1 MKNLMVN
8 NILLKI
14 SIIFWIGFSYCQLPF
29 VIGEQLVYDVDFRIF
44 SAGKTT
50 LKIQPDSINGIEVYK
65 ITAITKTNSFLDR
78 FYKVRDRVDAWVDTD
93 KFNLLK
99 VKKKIREKKYKSD
112 FTAIININDST
123 AISKNKITK
132 LPGNVLDPYT
142 AIYYFRTLVL
152 ELGKKYQFYS
162 YDNGKVKEIIIHL
175 TNLEK
180 ISVPAGK
187 FECFVISP
195 SSING
200 KKLLKNNGEM
210 KIWLSNDNRR
220 LPVKIEQKTNIG
232 IMVLN
237 LRDII
242 S

>member
-1 MKNLMVN
+1 MVN

-112 FTAIININDST
+112 FTAVININDST

-142 AIYYFRTLVL
+142 AIYYFHTLVL

-162 YDNGKVKEIIIHL
+162 YDNGKVKEIIIYKL
-175 TNLEK
+175 GVEDKK
-180 ISVPAGK
+180 ITKEAKFIDDLGADSLDTVELIMQFEEEFGIEIPDEDAEGLVSVGLA
-187 FECFVISP
+187 VDYIST
-195 SSING
+195 
-200 KKLLKNNGEM
+200 KLN
-210 KIWLSNDNRR
+210 
-220 LPVKIEQKTNIG
+220 
-232 IMVLN
+232 
-237 LRDII
+237 
-242 S
+242 